1 MKQLKRFEVEK
12 QISRNSGVLKTL
24 IAFNH
29 LVELETINKPIAV
42 SALGF
47 LYSIEVFKV
56 SFNPFQFFG
65 GLLSLLLILCYLMAI
80 NDCFDVEEDKLKSK
94 YTNKKIVVSEE
105 ISVRDALLVSTIML
119 LIGLAI
125 SWFVSE
131 LSFFIALLIVTL
143 STPYS
148 VPPIRYKQKFPFST
162 LGEIAGSFLPFIF
175 GYAILGTIDSR
186 AVVVTPFFV
195 LTQVFWRL
203 IHERRFRDID
213 LNTGKKTVAIV
224 YGEEA
229 AKVISRI
236 CVVLAVSGVLILF
249 FLGWFSLEFLFFL
262 GLFYLFGFGFWYYLR
277 KYIPRVVYNAIG
289 PMWGAIFV
297 SIVVFFLIF

>member
-1 MKQLKRFEVEK
+1 MKQLKKLEIKRQV
-12 QISRNSGVLKTL
+12 SRKSSVLQAL

-42 SALGF
+42 STLGF

-65 GLLSLLLILCYLMAI
+65 GLLSIILILCYVMTI

-94 YTNKKIVVSEE
+94 YTYKKLVVSEE
-105 ISVRDALLVSTIML
+105 ISVRDALLISSIIL

-125 SWFVSE
+125 AWFVSE
-131 LSFFIALLIVTL
+131 LSFLIALIIVIL

-148 VPPIRYKQKFPFST
+148 VPPIRYKKRFPFST

-175 GYAILGTIDSR
+175 GYAILGAIDYR
-186 AVVVTPFFV
+186 AVVVAPFFA

-203 IHERRFRDID
+203 VHERRFRDID
-213 LNTGKKTVAIV
+213 LKTGKKTVVIV
-224 YGEEA
+224 YGLEA
-229 AKVISRI
+229 AKAISRI
-236 CVVLAVSGVLILF
+236 CVVFAVSEVLILF

-262 GLFYLFGFGFWYYLR
+262 GLFYLFGFGFWFYLR
-277 KYIPRVVYNAIG
+277 KYIPRVIYSAIG
-289 PMWGAIFV
+289 PSWGATFV
-297 SIVVFFLIF
+297 SIVVLFLIF